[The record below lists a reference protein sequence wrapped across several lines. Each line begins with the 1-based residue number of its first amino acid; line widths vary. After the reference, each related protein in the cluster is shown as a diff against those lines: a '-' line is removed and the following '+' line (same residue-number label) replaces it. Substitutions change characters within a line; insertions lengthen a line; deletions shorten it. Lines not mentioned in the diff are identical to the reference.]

1 MVTFHGYTHGMD
13 RTLQATSTY
22 YLEVEGLYGTAQ
34 HKEAMEHTK
43 KVAYRSFG
51 DNDFTIYGLALDD
64 PRTVDEKLLRYRICL
79 LDSKRSIDIDSLCD
93 FGVMQIPSLHVLVIE
108 VDHTRKAIAQM
119 WENFPSILAEQG
131 VTQKGYIA
139 ERFRRSKVAA
149 GKSEFLIQLP

>member
-1 MVTFHGYTHGMD
+1 MDTPMVWTESIE
-13 RTLQATSTY
+13 ATSAY
-22 YLEVEGLYGTAQ
+22 YLEVQGPYGTAQ
-34 HKEAMEHTK
+34 HKEAMKHTK

-79 LDSKRSIDIDSLCD
+79 LDTKRSFDIDSLCD
-93 FGVMQIPSLHVLVIE
+93 FGVMEIPSLHVLVIE

-131 VTQKGYIA
+131 VSQKGYIA